1 MKCSCEMLQNLK
13 HFMHKKTN
21 FVFFFVFHFRQL
33 FTFSLYALVYVNI
46 DQGIHNGKKG
56 KKLHNMKKKQK
67 IYVGFLIHKNQP
79 ILKHF
84 AETFY

>member
-1 MKCSCEMLQNLK
+1 MLQNLK

-56 KKLHNMKKKQK
+56 KKLHSMKKNKKFMWVFLYIK
-67 IYVGFLIHKNQP
+67 ISQF
-79 ILKHF
+79 
-84 AETFY
+84 